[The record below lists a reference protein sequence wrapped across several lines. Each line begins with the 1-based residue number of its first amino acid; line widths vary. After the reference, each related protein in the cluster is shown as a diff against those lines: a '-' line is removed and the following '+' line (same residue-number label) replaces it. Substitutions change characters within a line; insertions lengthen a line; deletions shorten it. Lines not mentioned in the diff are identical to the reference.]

1 MMAGLAATIAASYAV
16 AQSTHTATPSAVT
29 AAPALDP
36 AKTFSDNCAACHQ
49 EDGKG
54 IAGAFPAL
62 AGDPFVLGPMSNPI
76 GVVLNGRGGMPTFK
90 ADLTDEQIAA
100 ALTHVRSSWGNKA
113 SVVTPA
119 DVAKQRMDDQPV
131 PDKKPI
137 QAH

>member
-1 MMAGLAATIAASYAV
+1 MRRIVFAAASLAV
-16 AQSTHTATPSAVT
+16 SSGALAITPLQSFT
-29 AAPALDP
+29 
-36 AKTFSDNCAACHQ
+36 DNCSACHQ
-49 EDGKG
+49 PDGKG

-62 AGDPFVLGPMSNPI
+62 AGDPFVVGPATGPI

-113 SVVTPA
+113 PAVSPA